1 MSVPTIAVTGLSY
14 RYPDG
19 TEALRDV
26 DLHIHD
32 GERVAL
38 LGPNGAGKTTLV
50 LHMNGIHMPQNGVV
64 AVGGLT
70 LTTATVKEARRRVGI
85 VFQDPDDQLFMPT
98 VEEDV
103 AFGPHNL
110 GLPPAE
116 VAARVERALEA
127 VEVTDL
133 ADRPPNHLS
142 FGQKRRVAIA
152 GVLAMEPDIL
162 VFDEP
167 TSNLDPASRRELTN
181 VLESLDITMLIVTHD
196 LPFALELCPRSI
208 VIDGGRIVADGDT
221 RALLADERRMR
232 AHRLELPFGYRVAD
246 APATR
251 PS

>member
-1 MSVPTIAVTGLSY
+1 
-14 RYPDG
+14 
-19 TEALRDV
+19 
-26 DLHIHD
+26 
-32 GERVAL
+32 
-38 LGPNGAGKTTLV
+38 
-50 LHMNGIHMPQNGVV
+50 
-64 AVGGLT
+64 
-70 LTTATVKEARRRVGI
+70 
-85 VFQDPDDQLFMPT
+85 
-98 VEEDV
+98 
-103 AFGPHNL
+103 
-110 GLPPAE
+110 
-116 VAARVERALEA
+116 VERALEA

-232 AHRLELPFGYRVAD
+232 AHRLELPFGYRIAD
-246 APATR
+246 APVTR